1 MPGVAVQRPGE
12 RIEDDPGTTE
22 WGLWPWVEHGA
33 MGRLRV
39 DGLPVHLSETDWR
52 IERAAPLLGQDN
64 DVVYGEILGLGAA
77 EIADLRS
84 EGVI

>member
-1 MPGVAVQRPGE
+1 
-12 RIEDDPGTTE
+12 
-22 WGLWPWVEHGA
+22 
-33 MGRLRV
+33 LRV